1 MNRLLTLVPLAFW
14 RNLASV
20 GLIGLILWVIL
31 WNGWLTP
38 YQRVPRWLELLLLLT
53 PLLSLL
59 RGVLYSRPKPLFYS
73 LLASLVYVT
82 MGFWYVLEPP
92 EQLYGYLLIAFSIC
106 LYTGA
111 FMSLR
116 IVQKQAETE
125 ASSTPTENN
134 V

>member
-1 MNRLLTLVPLAFW
+1 MKYLMNLLPLAGW
-14 RNLASV
+14 RNLASF
-20 GLIGLILWVIL
+20 GLIGLVLWIVL

-53 PLLSLL
+53 PLLLLL
-59 RGVLYSRPKPLFYS
+59 RGVLYSRPKALFYS

-82 MGFWYVLEPP
+82 MGVWYVLEPP
-92 EQLYGYLLIAFSIC
+92 EQLYGYLLIVLSVC
-106 LYTGA
+106 LYVGA

-116 IVQKQAETE
+116 VVQAQAETE
-125 ASSTPTENN
+125 ASATATEKQ

>member
-1 MNRLLTLVPLAFW
+1 MNRLLTILPLAFW
-14 RNLASV
+14 RNLASLS
-20 GLIGLILWVIL
+20 LIGLILWVIL

-59 RGVLYSRPKPLFYS
+59 RGVLYSRPQALFYA

-82 MGFWYVLEPP
+82 MGVWYVLEPP
-92 EQLYGYLLIAFSIC
+92 EQLYGYLLIAFSIG
-106 LYTGA
+106 LYAGA

-116 IVQKQAETE
+116 IGQKQAEIE
-125 ASSTPTENN
+125 ANGE
-134 V
+134 

>member
-1 MNRLLTLVPLAFW
+1 M
-14 RNLASV
+14 
-20 GLIGLILWVIL
+20 
-31 WNGWLTP
+31 
-38 YQRVPRWLELLLLLT
+38 
-53 PLLSLL
+53 
-59 RGVLYSRPKPLFYS
+59 GV
-73 LLASLVYVT
+73 
-82 MGFWYVLEPP
+82 WYVLEPP

-125 ASSTPTENN
+125 ASATPTENN